1 MDYKSYEPIA
11 VEGLPAAY
19 PLIFNQ
25 LQLTFT
31 PPNDG
36 NVVRT
41 ITGKSL
47 QLVTART
54 TKNGPETPIIHAGY
68 QKAIWDLREG
78 HLRWC
83 PSEHRLYRAAP

>member
-36 NVVRT
+36 NIVRT

-54 TKNGPETPIIHAGY
+54 TKNGPESVGARANTVSTGVTPTWKTTPAN
-68 QKAIWDLREG
+68 
-78 HLRWC
+78 
-83 PSEHRLYRAAP
+83 AAP